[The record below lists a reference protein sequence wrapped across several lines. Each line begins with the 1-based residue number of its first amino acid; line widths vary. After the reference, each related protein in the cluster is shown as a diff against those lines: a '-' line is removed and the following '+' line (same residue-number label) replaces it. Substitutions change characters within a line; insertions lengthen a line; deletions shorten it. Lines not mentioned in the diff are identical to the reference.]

1 MPDEFSGL
9 PPALAASLSRRRF
22 LGTLGS
28 AAGALLSVDLLA
40 ACGSAAPAASSSAA
54 ASSGVATHHL
64 KVASS
69 EVIWTD
75 LGGAIRKA
83 RQAAYFDLFTKEYGI
98 PVTFAEGF
106 SQAKFL
112 AGTKAG
118 TPPTDSF
125 DATARLV
132 ISMTEQGLAQKLPSS
147 VNRTNAVTPAKY
159 RDYCG
164 GGYAYSLGMTY
175 KESAFGG
182 SQPKHWKDFFDLSKY
197 PGKRALP
204 KYSGSE
210 QYAVEVALLADGV
223 PKDKLFPLDIDRAL
237 NKLRSIKD
245 STLFF
250 DSFGQANQFV
260 TQGAA
265 SIVMN
270 TNARVHDLNAEG
282 AKLTYVYDEALLF
295 SWSGFPVPV
304 HAPHADA
311 MFALIDLMDRPDRQA
326 VFAKQLPYGPTNPD
340 AFSDIDEATKKIL
353 PNSPENLP
361 KAVLDNPVA
370 AAKQADELSRKFMA
384 FLAGA

>member
-1 MPDEFSGL
+1 MPHAFPG
-9 PPALAASLSRRRF
+9 PPPSLAPSLSRRRF
-22 LGTLGS
+22 LGALGT
-28 AAGALLSVDLLA
+28 AAGTVLSADLLA
-40 ACGSAAPAASSSAA
+40 ACGSTAPAAGASASSSGA
-54 ASSGVATHHL
+54 ATHHL
-64 KVASS
+64 KISSS

-75 LGGAIRKA
+75 LGGAIRAA
-83 RQAAYFDLFTKEYGI
+83 RQAAYFDPFTKEYGI
-98 PVTFAEGF
+98 PVSFAEGF

-125 DATARLV
+125 DATARFV
-132 ISMTEQGLAQKLPSS
+132 ISLTEQGLAQRLPSS
-147 VNRTNAVTPAKY
+147 VNRSNAVTPAKY

-175 KESAFGG
+175 KQDAFSG
-182 SQPKHWKDFFDLSKY
+182 SQPKRWKDFFDLTRY

-223 PKDKLFPLDIDRAL
+223 SRDRLFPLDIDRAL

-245 STLFF
+245 SILFF

-270 TNARVHDLNAEG
+270 TNARVHALNADG
-282 AKLTYVYDEALLF
+282 AKLTYVFDEALLF

-326 VFAKQLPYGPTNPD
+326 VFCKQLPYGPTNPD
-340 AFSDIDEATKKIL
+340 AFSDIDDATKRIL
-353 PNSPENLP
+353 PNSPQNLP
-361 KAVLDNPVA
+361 RAVLDNPVA
-370 AAKQADELSRKFMA
+370 AAKQAEELSSKFMA

>member
-1 MPDEFSGL
+1 MAIEL
-9 PPALAASLSRRRF
+9 PGGTPSPASSLSRRRF
-22 LGTLGS
+22 LGTLGA
-28 AAGALLSVDLLA
+28 AAGALLSADLLA
-40 ACGSAAPAASSSAA
+40 ACGSAAPAASSGA
-54 ASSGVATHHL
+54 ASSGALTHHL
-64 KVASS
+64 PVTSS

-83 RQAAYFDLFTKEYGI
+83 RQAAYFDPFTKEYGI
-98 PVTFAEGF
+98 PVTFAAGF

-125 DATARLV
+125 DATARFV
-132 ISMTEQGLAQKLPSS
+132 ISLTDKGLAQKLPSS
-147 VNRTNAVTPAKY
+147 VNRSTAVTPAKY

-175 KESAFGG
+175 KQNAFSG
-182 SQPKHWKDFFDLSKY
+182 SQPKHWKDFFNLAKY
-197 PGKRALP
+197 PGRRALP

-210 QYAVEVALLADGV
+210 QYAVMVALLADGV
-223 PKDKLFPLDIDRAL
+223 AKDKLFPLDIDRAIA
-237 NKLRSIKD
+237 KLHSIKD
-245 STLFF
+245 SILFF

-265 SIVMN
+265 SIVMD
-270 TNARVHDLNAEG
+270 TNARVHALNAEG
-282 AKLTYVYDEALLF
+282 ANLTYVYDEALLF

-304 HAPHADA
+304 GAPHADA

-326 VFAKQLPYGPTNPD
+326 VFCKQLPYGPTNPA
-340 AFSDIDEATKKIL
+340 AFADIDDATKKIL
-353 PNSPENLP
+353 PNSPQNLP

-370 AAKQADELSRKFMA
+370 AAKQAEELSSKFMA
-384 FLAGA
+384 FLAGG

>member
-1 MPDEFSGL
+1 MPIDLLDDPSARSG
-9 PPALAASLSRRRF
+9 LSRRRF
-22 LGTLGS
+22 LGTLGA
-28 AAGALLSVDLLA
+28 AAGALLSADLLA
-40 ACGSAAPAASSSAA
+40 ACGSASSPSASASATASSST
-54 ASSGVATHHL
+54 VHHL
-64 KVASS
+64 KVTSP

-83 RQAAYFDLFTKEYGI
+83 RQAAYFDPFTKEYGI
-98 PVTFAEGF
+98 PVTFAAGF

-125 DATARLV
+125 DATARFV
-132 ISMTEQGLAQKLPSS
+132 ISLTDKGLAQKLPAS
-147 VNRTNAVTPAKY
+147 VNRSNAVTPAKY

-175 KESAFGG
+175 KEDAFSGA
-182 SQPKHWKDFFDLSKY
+182 QPKRWKDFFDLAKF
-197 PGKRALP
+197 PGRRALP

-223 PKDKLFPLDIDRAL
+223 PKDKLFPLDIDRAIH
-237 NKLRSIKD
+237 KLHSIKD
-245 STLFF
+245 SILFF

-270 TNARVHDLNAEG
+270 TNARVHSLNVEG

-304 HAPHADA
+304 GAPHADA

-326 VFAKQLPYGPTNPD
+326 VFSKQLPYGPTNPD
-340 AFSDIDEATKKIL
+340 AFADIDAATRKIL

-370 AAKQADELSRKFMA
+370 AARQAEELSTKFMA
-384 FLAGA
+384 FLAGG